1 MLKCHK
7 EQARGVKFEVKMF
20 EIVSP
25 DKLVVRGPA
34 VDLADK
40 DILQHTPGVIKY
52 HSTTTTTC
60 AMRSTTKYQNEESQD
75 VVENQY
81 LQSGNE
87 NMKARESVKKS
98 DKIVPKTDPNPHKK
112 GIYKTIL

>member
-1 MLKCHK
+1 
-7 EQARGVKFEVKMF
+7 MF

-52 HSTTTTTC
+52 HSTTTTTTTC

-112 GIYKTIL
+112 GIYKTILKK